1 MFEKHPL
8 VSLCVPTY
16 GRAAFI
22 GQTLESALAQT
33 IDDFEIIVVDDRSP
47 DNTAEVVRSFSDQRI
62 KFTRN
67 EKNLGVPQNLNYT
80 MSLAKGDYLVLLED
94 HDLLEPNYLQEA
106 LALMSR
112 YPTIGFVATG
122 LTTIDEQGNSLERYV
137 ENIPEFVSGR
147 KLLRRLLT
155 RTDCPFSVTTV
166 IRRSAI
172 KGVEPLFDSRYW
184 WYADQYLWLRL
195 CATSD
200 FGYVP
205 LSLLKFRTREED
217 HHLTNRHW
225 ESRLCLNQIH
235 QDNWHLLHP
244 HSSLASWWDSLKY
257 EKSKFLDLSMW
268 RAGRILRD
276 DYWTEDDVKLTHS
289 YLSALSRGILNVI
302 GMLPLGLI
310 AKFRDMFRTYHH
322 RRTRIKDG
330 VKERLKL
337 TGY

>member
-22 GQTLESALAQT
+22 GETLGSVLVQTVN
-33 IDDFEIIVVDDRSP
+33 DFEIIVVDDQSP
-47 DNTAEVVRSFSDQRI
+47 DNTAEVVRSFSDPRI
-62 KFTRN
+62 KLTRN
-67 EKNLGVPQNLNYT
+67 DINLGVPQNLNYA
-80 MSLAKGDYLVLLED
+80 MSLAKGDYVILLED
-94 HDLLEPNYLQEA
+94 HDLLEPNYLQET

-122 LTTIDEQGNSLERYV
+122 LTTIDEQGNPLERYV
-137 ENIPEFVSGR
+137 EHIPEFVPGP

-155 RTDCPFSVTTV
+155 QTDCPFSVTTV

-172 KGVEPLFDSRYW
+172 EGIEPLFDSRYW

-205 LSLLKFRTREED
+205 HSLLKFRIREAD

-225 ESRLCLNQIH
+225 ESCLCLNRIH
-235 QDNWHLLHP
+235 RDNWYLLHP
-244 HSSLASWWDSLKY
+244 HSSLESWWDSLKY
-257 EKSKFLDLSMW
+257 EKSKLFDIAMW

-276 DYWTEDDVKLTHS
+276 DCWTEEDNNLTQS
-289 YLSALSRGILNVI
+289 YISPLSRVVLRVI
-302 GMLPLGLI
+302 GMLPLGLL
-310 AKFRDMFRTYHH
+310 AKFRDVFKIYNN

-330 VKERLKL
+330 AKGSLN
-337 TGY
+337 